1 MSLIMW
7 LGRKLGC
14 AKRHNQEEGVNH
26 DETFVPVAGL
36 EAIRMLIAFA
46 SFMRIKLYQ
55 MGKKGAFLNSYLH
68 EKVYVEEALG
78 LKI

>member
-55 MGKKGAFLNSYLH
+55 MDVECAFFNAYCMKKFMLDDAM
-68 EKVYVEEALG
+68 V